1 MYLCSICKKTYSPD
15 KKFNGTFYK
24 TCFICRKRSLD
35 YDNKIRDEF
44 VDNLFMNAL
53 KKFDD

>member
-24 TCFICRKRSLD
+24 TCSICRKRSLD

-44 VDNLFMNAL
+44 LDNLLMNAL